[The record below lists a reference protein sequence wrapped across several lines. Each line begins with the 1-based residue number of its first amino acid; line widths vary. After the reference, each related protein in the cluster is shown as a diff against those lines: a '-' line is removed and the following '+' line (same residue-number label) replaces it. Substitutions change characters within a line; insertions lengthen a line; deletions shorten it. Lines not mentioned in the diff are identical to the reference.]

1 MYYTAQSKEYPTLH
15 CIGAATSNNAD
26 DPYTPRDTALKCHP
40 KYAVPLLPP
49 FPPHP
54 KAPFETNVLPSYS
67 DGGAIDPSGFQDAN
81 GQQYL
86 VYKVDGNTLGHGG
99 SCGNTVA
106 PIQPTP
112 IMIQQVAAA
121 DGYTLISGPK
131 QLLDRSA
138 ADGPL
143 VEAPSLIRV
152 KDDNAEGGWMY
163 VLFFSGHCYS
173 RGKYDVR
180 YATSVQGLFNGGRDY
195 RKAETPLL
203 ETEAAGGRLHAPGG
217 LSSDGVHVVFHAD
230 KDGSAS
236 VRQMWKGRI
245 EVKGRE
251 VSI

>member
-1 MYYTAQSKEYPTLH
+1 MYYTAQSKECPTIH

-26 DPYTPRDTALKCHP
+26 GPYTPRDRALKCHP
-40 KYAVPLLPP
+40 KYAVPLFPP
-49 FPPHP
+49 FPHTRQPP
-54 KAPFETNVLPSYS
+54 SKTNVLPSDNS
-67 DGGAIDPSGFQDAN
+67 DGGVIDPSGFQDAN

-86 VYKVDGNTLGHGG
+86 LYKVDGNTLGHGG

-131 QLLDRSA
+131 QLLDRSS

-163 VLFFSGHCYS
+163 VLFFSSHCYS
-173 RGKYDVR
+173 GGKYDVR

-203 ETEAAGGRLHAPGG
+203 GTGAAGGRLHAPGG
-217 LSSDGVHVVFHAD
+217 LQVSSDVVFHAD
-230 KDGSAS
+230 KDGSAM
-236 VRQMWKGRI
+236 VRQMWKGKI